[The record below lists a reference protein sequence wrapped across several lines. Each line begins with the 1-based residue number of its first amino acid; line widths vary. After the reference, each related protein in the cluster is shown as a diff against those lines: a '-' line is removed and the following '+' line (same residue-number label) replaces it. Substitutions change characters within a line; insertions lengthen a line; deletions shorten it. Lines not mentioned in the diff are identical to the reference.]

1 MILFHHKAKW
11 HLLKIPTVYM
21 QATINIFCLFIRVHD
36 VTYAEIQFNR
46 SRLCNFISSWKM
58 VKAPENFIIGGVF
71 SLKVTK
77 NAKKTRGDMFY
88 TFAGM
93 TSHKLNAKLC
103 NYIISWN
110 LMRPPRNF
118 IHRSFSI
125 QLNKICQ
132 KRDEALASIPLQ
144 RNFEK
149 QEIYSCFKD

>member
-1 MILFHHKAKW
+1 
-11 HLLKIPTVYM
+11 M
-21 QATINIFCLFIRVHD
+21 QATINIFCLFIFVHD

-46 SRLCNFISSWKM
+46 SLQLHKFMKNGQNTIKLF
-58 VKAPENFIIGGVF
+58 IGGFF

-103 NYIISWN
+103 NFITSWN
-110 LMRPPRNF
+110 LMRSPRNF
-118 IHRSFSI
+118 VQRSFSI
-125 QLNKICQ
+125 QLTKICQ
-132 KRDEALASIPLQ
+132 KRDKALVSIPLQ

-149 QEIYSCFKD
+149 QEIYSCFKKTKFPMCYPF